1 MPVKSLAPRV
11 LVLAAGNGDRWD
23 NYRGTAKHF
32 LNVEG
37 EVLIQ
42 RTVKQ
47 FKRYANDVV
56 VVGSSDAYTIEGASL
71 YIPQPAAEDTDF
83 GDVLKFYSSMTLW
96 SSARTVLVFGDVYF
110 TDEAVDQIMSTDD
123 SFTFLLRDSSDALGG
138 SRREVFAISFD
149 GLMNSTVSHH
159 ILALARDH
167 SAPHAGGWFLYRSL
181 TRPSWDVTTHC
192 IKIED
197 WTTDFD
203 YPEDVILWEARR
215 KEKAELDAGGNFIT
229 DSL

>member
-1 MPVKSLAPRV
+1 MLVKSLAPKV
-11 LVLAAGNGDRWD
+11 LVLAAGNGDRWE

-32 LNVEG
+32 LKVEG
-37 EVLIQ
+37 EVLIE
-42 RTVKQ
+42 RTVRQ
-47 FKRYANDVV
+47 LKRYTNDIV

-110 TDEAVDQIMSTDD
+110 TDEAVDQIMSSDD

-149 GLMNSTVSHH
+149 GSANSLIRQHM
-159 ILALARDH
+159 LALIRDK
-167 SAPHAGGWFLYRSL
+167 SAPRAGGWALYKSL
-181 TRPSWDVTTHC
+181 TRPSWDVTQHC
-192 IKIED
+192 IKIDD

-203 YPEDVILWEARR
+203 YPKDLDEWER
-215 KEKAELDAGGNFIT
+215 KRP
-229 DSL
+229 S

>member
-1 MPVKSLAPRV
+1 VLVKSLAPKV
-11 LVLAAGNGDRWD
+11 LVLAAGNGDRWE

-32 LNVEG
+32 LKVEG
-37 EVLIQ
+37 EVLIE
-42 RTVKQ
+42 RTVRQ
-47 FKRYANDVV
+47 LKRYTNDIV

-110 TDEAVDQIMSTDD
+110 TDEAVDQIMSSDD

-149 GLMNSTVSHH
+149 GSANSLIRQHM
-159 ILALARDH
+159 LALIRDK
-167 SAPHAGGWFLYRSL
+167 SAPRAGGWALYKSL
-181 TRPSWDVTTHC
+181 TRPSWDVTQHC
-192 IKIED
+192 IKIDD

-203 YPEDVILWEARR
+203 YPKDLDEWER
-215 KEKAELDAGGNFIT
+215 KRP
-229 DSL
+229 S